1 MTDPAADR
9 HWMRLAIQQSTK
21 CPPSTSAFSVGAVI
35 VGADQTVLAT
45 GYSRETPKF
54 HAEQSALAKLAP
66 GDPRLTAATIYST
79 MEPCG
84 ARKSHPHPCAELI
97 INAGI
102 RRVVY
107 ALAEPP
113 IFVTPIGDQV
123 LRSAGIDV
131 TYLADLVPDVEHI
144 NRHLLGGGSALA

>member
-1 MTDPAADR
+1 MTDPATDR
-9 HWMRLAIQQSTK
+9 HWMRLAIELSTQ
-21 CPPSTSAFSVGAVI
+21 CPPSTTAFSVGAVI
-35 VGADQTVLAT
+35 VGADQTLLAT

-54 HAEQSALAKLAP
+54 HAEQSALAKLDP
-66 GDPRLTAATIYST
+66 SDPRLVTATIYST

-84 ARKSHPHPCAELI
+84 ARKSHPYPCAELI

-113 IFVTPIGDQV
+113 IFVTPIGVQT
-123 LRSAGIDV
+123 LRTAGIEV
-131 TYLADLVPDVEHI
+131 IHLADLAPDVEHL
-144 NRHLLGGGSALA
+144 NRHILGRGSAGT